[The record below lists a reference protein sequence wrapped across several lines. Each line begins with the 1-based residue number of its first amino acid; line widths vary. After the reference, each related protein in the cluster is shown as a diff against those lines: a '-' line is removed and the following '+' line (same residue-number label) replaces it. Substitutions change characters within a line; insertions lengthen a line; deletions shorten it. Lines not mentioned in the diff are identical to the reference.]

1 MEFKLVLSVILM
13 VLMIFIGIVAFVKIP
28 STIARKKMHDIFD
41 QNPVADQL
49 QIENYNIYYE
59 CHLDSNNVPTMYLH
73 IDNITLKNVG
83 DSELNV
89 TPYFE
94 IFGNTTLPQNDKC
107 SNVVIEPGEEK
118 NLSECGEIIVKN
130 SICPIVLD
138 NPTDDIE
145 LRGRQYII
153 GSYIVFVGYSNTGEI
168 EKERIYTPYGGYY
181 DVNMEY
187 FVDILNG
194 GVLDK
199 NSNDYKTSI
208 TSHNQINGLSNF
220 EELQYDVTP
229 PTQIIGT
236 PAEIKMNF
244 TSLSINVPSPF
255 ILSQFNQTIKPKFK
269 NGKLILYMDFNS
281 TYGHP
286 WERSIERPDG
296 TLEILF
302 MDLTGS
308 EKDQKFQDELDKM
321 KSQNEDVNKIIYD
334 FPTYVIQYDEIPMKK
349 CYLYNEKLC
358 RYGGKFLQFCGS
370 HTCKKIDSSG
380 SIITREPEINVFDK
394 GTTTYTD
401 NSGKHVKEDEC
412 TSNGELEEYYCT
424 GGYHSY
430 SEISC
435 ACSDGKCSGTNP
447 QKYEIKVIPQ
457 TLLNDY
463 IHLPSATPSYIPIIS
478 NDFYVYIDSSS
489 DPFASGAGFGYAE
502 ICKSIHGPCEKY
514 LVDESKENG
523 IEIEVIKYPLKVVH

>member
-28 STIARKKMHDIFD
+28 SAIARKKMHDIFD

-59 CHLDSNNVPTMYLH
+59 CYLDSNNVPTMDLH
-73 IDNITLKNVG
+73 IENITLKNVG

-107 SNVVIEPGEEK
+107 SNVVIGPGEEK

-138 NPTDDIE
+138 NPIDDIE

-153 GSYIVFVGYSNTGEI
+153 GSYIVFVGYSDAGDI

-187 FVDILNG
+187 FIDILKG
-194 GVLDK
+194 KTFDK
-199 NSNDYKTSI
+199 NSKDYKTSI
-208 TSHNQINGLSNF
+208 IAHNQVDGLSNF

-229 PTQIIGT
+229 ITQSSGVT
-236 PAEIKMNF
+236 SRIKMNF
-244 TSLSINVPSPF
+244 TSINNQPQYV
-255 ILSQFNQTIKPKFK
+255 LSQLNQTIHTI
-269 NGKLILYMDFNS
+269 NDASGNS
-281 TYGHP
+281 IIVVDLKSTSGHP

-321 KSQNEDVNKIIYD
+321 KSQKEDVNKIIYD

-358 RYGGKFLQFCGS
+358 SYGGKFLQFCSS
-370 HTCKKIDSSG
+370 HTCKKVDSTD

-401 NSGKHVKEDEC
+401 NSGKHVEEDEC
-412 TSNGELEEYYCT
+412 TSNGELEEYYCI
-424 GGYHSY
+424 GGEHGY

-447 QKYEIKVIPQ
+447 QKYEIKVISQ
-457 TLLNDY
+457 ALLNDY
-463 IHLPSATPSYIPIIS
+463 IYLPSATPSYIPIIS

-523 IEIEVIKYPLKVVH
+523 IEIAVIKYPLKVVH